1 MFYTQFYAGTDNAF
15 SIIHQHP
22 AKPYAED
29 LATYPNYFQVFR
41 KPTFEEA
48 EIIFKICKPSSL
60 CGGIQSA
67 KTEEIIKAKKVEKP
81 DVWPNRTPPQPFS

>member
-15 SIIHQHP
+15 NIIHQHP

-67 KTEEIIKAKKVEKP
+67 KTVEITKDGQAKYPETIQTQTV
-81 DVWPNRTPPQPFS
+81 